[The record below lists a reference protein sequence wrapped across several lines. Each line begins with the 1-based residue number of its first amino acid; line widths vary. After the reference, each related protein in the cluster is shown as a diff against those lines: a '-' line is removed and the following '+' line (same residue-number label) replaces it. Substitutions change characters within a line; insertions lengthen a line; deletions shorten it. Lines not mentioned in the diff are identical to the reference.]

1 MGHAK
6 SGYNSQMAIKEAEM
20 VKLTPIRGI
29 QFGFIALVMLALG
42 SVAMASPHDIQLRGL
57 GRPQTNSLDDPAVK
71 RFRLLTSELALAL
84 APKPLSPAETL
95 GVSGFEFSIGSSH
108 ADISEDLSYW
118 QGQPGSP
125 IFEAAIRDRKIPGML
140 WIPYIHLRKGLPTST
155 EIGINGSYLAG
166 SNMFMVGADFKIALH
181 ESYIRWFPSIS
192 VRAAASTL
200 FGAGDFVVTTGEADL
215 IVSLPIGIGGMVRI
229 NPYLAFGL
237 MGMDATSDVIDETPY
252 DVRDQGGGP
261 SGSLYTYPR
270 MKLTENLFKRLVI
283 GTQVQTSFI
292 KLLYEIDVGQIGF
305 ADKVLMSHTF
315 QVGFDA

>member
-1 MGHAK
+1 MK
-6 SGYNSQMAIKEAEM
+6 Y
-20 VKLTPIRGI
+20 TPIQVLSLGLAVL
-29 QFGFIALVMLALG
+29 GMLFVPL
-42 SVAMASPHDIQLRGL
+42 VAMASPHDIQIRGL

-84 APKPLSPAETL
+84 APKPLTPAETL
-95 GVSGFEFSIGSSH
+95 GVSGFEFSLGASQ
-108 ADISEDLSYW
+108 ADISEDLNYW

-125 IFEAAIRDRKIPGML
+125 IFEAAIRDRKIPAAL
-140 WIPYIHLRKGLPTST
+140 WIPYIHLRKGLPIST

-166 SNMFMVGADFKIALH
+166 SNMFMVGADLKIALH

-192 VRAAASTL
+192 LRGAASTL
-200 FGAGDFVVTTGEADL
+200 FGADDFVVTTGEADV

-237 MGMDATSDVIDETPY
+237 VGMDATSDVIDETPY
-252 DVRDQGGGP
+252 DVRDQGGGA
-261 SGSLYTYPR
+261 SGSLYTFPR
-270 MKLTENLFKRLVI
+270 MKITENIFNRFVI

-292 KLLYEIDVGQIGF
+292 KLLYEIDIGQLNF
-305 ADKVLMSHTF
+305 ADKTLLSHSF